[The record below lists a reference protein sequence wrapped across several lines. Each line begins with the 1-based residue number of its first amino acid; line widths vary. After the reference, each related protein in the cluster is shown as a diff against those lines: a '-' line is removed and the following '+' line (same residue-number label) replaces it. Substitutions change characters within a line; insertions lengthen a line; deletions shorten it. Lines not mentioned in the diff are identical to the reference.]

1 MGSGGISG
9 DGIEEDGG
17 DVGGQ
22 VRRFA
27 SERGQVSHRSGQGSE
42 SAAGKFLLSRR
53 GDLTNTWRCSFIDIL
68 FPFLAKEKSLRRSL
82 NLGGEKKSN
91 NGQIFPKIPIKI
103 LFFLD
108 FLHIESL

>member
-42 SAAGKFLLSRR
+42 SAAGKLLLSCR

-68 FPFLAKEKSLRRSL
+68 FPVFGKGKKLKKVFKSWR
-82 NLGGEKKSN
+82 GKK
-91 NGQIFPKIPIKI
+91 I
-103 LFFLD
+103 
-108 FLHIESL
+108 